1 MANLLKSSTI
11 VSFWTMLSRVLGLVR
26 DIVIANLIGAEGKS
40 DIFLLAQKIPNFLR
54 RLFAE
59 GAFATAFVPVFSEY
73 HEKRSKEETLALLSK
88 VSGTLGAVL
97 LGITL
102 VGVLVPQGLMA
113 IFGSG
118 FYFNAESPDKFIRAS
133 ELLRITFPYIFFI
146 SLVAMYSAVMNTL
159 GKFALPA
166 FAPVLLNVSII
177 GMAIFAAPYFQE
189 ANTALAWGI
198 FIAGV
203 LQLLLLVPF
212 LRKLGYLP
220 KPQWAWKDSSVRRI
234 MKLMLPVILG
244 ASVTQINL
252 VIDSQIASFL
262 EEGSISWLYYSDR
275 MLEFPLGIFGIAIA
289 TVLLPTLSKYFA
301 KDDMQHFTG
310 TLDWGLRMVLMIG
323 IPAAIGLLWLAEPIM
338 ITVFQHGAFDAHDS
352 YMAGQS
358 LQAYSLG
365 LIAFMMVKVFLTG
378 FYSRQDPKTPVKIGL
393 VAVVSNIVLNLAL
406 FKPFGHVGLAA
417 ATSISAFINAILLYR
432 YLHKHG
438 QLQISKSTAIWILKL
453 SIASGLILA
462 GLWYFDFSIEQWQT
476 WSRLEAIGMITATI
490 GATIAVY
497 GALLILMGIRPKHF
511 KLSNL

>member
-1 MANLLKSSTI
+1 M
-11 VSFWTMLSRVLGLVR
+11 MSRFLGLAR
-26 DIVIANLIGAEGKS
+26 DIVLANILGAEGRA

-73 HEKRSKEETLALLSK
+73 HEKRSKEETLMLLSK
-88 VSGTLGAVL
+88 VSGTLGGFL
-97 LGITL
+97 FLITL
-102 VGVLVPQGLMA
+102 IGVILPQLLMG
-113 IFGSG
+113 IFGAG
-118 FYFNAESPDKFIRAS
+118 FYHSDPDKFFRAS

-146 SLVAMYSAVMNTL
+146 SLVAMYSSVMNTL
-159 GKFALPA
+159 GKFAIPA
-166 FAPVLLNVSII
+166 FAPVLLNLSII
-177 GMAIFAAPYFQE
+177 GMAIFVAPHLPE
-189 ANTALAWGI
+189 ANVALAWGI

-203 LQLLLLVPF
+203 LQLLLFLPF
-212 LRKLGYLP
+212 LWKDGYLP
-220 KPQWAWKDSSVRRI
+220 RPRWGWKDSAVRRI
-234 MKLMLPVILG
+234 MKLMLPVIVG

-301 KDDMQHFTG
+301 KDDMQHFSG

-352 YMAGQS
+352 FRAGQS

-365 LIAFMMVKVFLTG
+365 LIAFMTVKVFLTG

-393 VAVVSNIVLNLAL
+393 IAVVSNIILNLAL

-432 YLHKHG
+432 YLHKEQH
-438 QLQISKSTAIWILKL
+438 LQISKSTAVWILKL
-453 SIASGLILA
+453 VVATGLLLA
-462 GLWYFDFSIEQWQT
+462 GLWYFDFSIEQWQA
-476 WSRLEAIGMITATI
+476 WSRVEAIAMIIGTISATVVSY
-490 GATIAVY
+490 GTI
-497 GALLILMGIRPKHF
+497 LILMGIRPRDF
-511 KLSNL
+511 KIHR